1 MTKNPDKKTSAFY
14 NLQKTIGKQ
23 QLEAHQKFEQT
34 HKLASKTLK
43 KHGRTLDEIRTKGA
57 LAASTAAIA
66 SILATSPVAIAE
78 NPPRDNSDNTDK
90 NQINIEEQKK
100 ATPATPVSDKPEVFA
115 KKLRAIIGGKSKL
128 SPEDEQALGKL
139 ISDQFGIKASAEL
152 EGNRLNVSYG
162 MIGGEQHLPRY
173 PGDNAA
179 AHYTAGEDIYPT
191 LSGITPGR
199 GAWGYFAP
207 SKGAL
212 SQDLKTK
219 EQYYLVGQTFLAP
232 GWGSRT
238 KELYEWFRFRKMIVI
253 NTNTGKACVG
263 AMGDSGPATWTGKSF
278 GGSPEVMIHIGYS
291 TGSRKGP
298 VIMFFVA
305 DPQNQVPLGK
315 IEAQA
320 PNTNLFNK

>member
-1 MTKNPDKKTSAFY
+1 MKQVNNKTSAFY
-14 NLQKTIGKQ
+14 KLQQVVGDHHIKAKTKFTGS
-23 QLEAHQKFEQT
+23 HQKA
-34 HKLASKTLK
+34 HKTLK
-43 KHGRTLDEIRTKGA
+43 KHSRTLDEIRTKGA

-78 NPPRDNSDNTDK
+78 NPPVDNPENPNK
-90 NQINIEEQKK
+90 NQIKIEEQKK
-100 ATPATPVSDKPEVFA
+100 DLPPAEVPDKPEVFA
-115 KKLRAIIGGKSKL
+115 QKIRSIIGNKSRL
-128 SPEDEQALGKL
+128 SPEDEKALGQL
-139 ISDQFGIKASAEL
+139 ISEHFGVKASAEL
-152 EGNRLNVSYG
+152 DGNRLNVSYG

-173 PGDNAA
+173 PGDTAA
-179 AHYTAGEDIYPT
+179 AHYTEGEDIYPT

-212 SQDLKTK
+212 TEDLKTT

-238 KELYEWFRFRKMIVI
+238 KELYDWFKYRKMIVI

-263 AMGDSGPATWTGKSF
+263 ELGDSGPATWTGKSF
-278 GGSPEVMIHIGYS
+278 GGSPEVMIHVGYS

-298 VIMFFVA
+298 VVMFFLDDA
-305 DPQNQVPLGK
+305 ENQVSLGK
-315 IEAQA
+315 IEAQV

>member
-1 MTKNPDKKTSAFY
+1 MKQANNKTSSFY
-14 NLQKTIGKQ
+14 KLQQVVGGHHSKAKT
-23 QLEAHQKFEQT
+23 KFEGS
-34 HKLASKTLK
+34 HNKAHKTLK

-66 SILATSPVAIAE
+66 SILATSPVVIAE
-78 NPPRDNSDNTDK
+78 NSPADNPETPNK

-100 ATPATPVSDKPEVFA
+100 DVPPVQTPDKPEIFA
-115 KKLRAIIGGKSKL
+115 KKIRNIIGNKSKL
-128 SPEDEQALGKL
+128 SSEDEKALGQL
-139 ISDQFGIKASAEL
+139 ISEQYGIKASAEL
-152 EGNRLNVSYG
+152 DGNRLNVSYG
-162 MIGGEQHLPRY
+162 MIGGEQHLPRF
-173 PGDNAA
+173 PGDTAA
-179 AHYTAGEDIYPT
+179 SHYTENEDIYPT

-212 SQDLKTK
+212 TEDLKTK

-238 KELYEWFRFRKMIVI
+238 KELYEWFKYRKMIAI
-253 NTNTGKACVG
+253 NTNTGQACVG
-263 AMGDSGPATWTGKSF
+263 ALGDSGPATWTGKSF

-298 VIMFFVA
+298 VVMFFIE
-305 DPQNQVPLGK
+305 DSENQVPLGK
-315 IEAQA
+315 INAQA
-320 PNTNLFNK
+320 IDTSLNNK